1 MWAITGDSGP
11 AGDDRPGPGGYNPGI
26 MRSAFDF
33 NRGNVVALLRLAV
46 PQLLLFVLLALN
58 LMTLPIPYAGSVK
71 PMLVMMAV
79 YYWSIYR
86 PTLVPPWLC
95 FCVGL
100 LMDILSGMPPGL
112 NAFILVALQ
121 WLVRDQRRFLM
132 GQPYITI
139 WAVFGFVMTTTA
151 LIEWVLFG
159 IAFGWAPIIPVAA
172 AVLLS
177 LFLFPLVTLLLVF
190 THRMLPTASRT
201 YP

>member
-1 MWAITGDSGP
+1 
-11 AGDDRPGPGGYNPGI
+11 
-26 MRSAFDF
+26 MRNSFDF
-33 NRGNVVALLRLAV
+33 SLGNVTALLRLAV
-46 PQLLLFVLLALN
+46 PQLLLFLLLILN
-58 LMTLPIPYAGSVK
+58 LMALPIPYAGSVK

-95 FCVGL
+95 FGVGL

-112 NAFILVALQ
+112 NAGILVALQ

-139 WAVFGFVMTTTA
+139 WAVFGFVMLVTA
-151 LIEWVLFG
+151 LAEWVLFG
-159 IAFGWAPIIPVAA
+159 LALDWAPIMPVMA

-177 LFLFPLVTLLLVF
+177 LFLFPIVTLLLVF
-190 THRMLPTASRT
+190 THRLLPVPSRS